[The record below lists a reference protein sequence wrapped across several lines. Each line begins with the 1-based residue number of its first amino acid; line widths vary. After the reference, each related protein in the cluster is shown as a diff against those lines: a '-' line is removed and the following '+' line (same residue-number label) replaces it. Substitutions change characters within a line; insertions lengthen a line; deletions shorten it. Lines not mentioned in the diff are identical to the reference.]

1 MSDNKVKYGL
11 RNVHCAVVT
20 EAGETVE
27 YAEPKRVPG
36 AVNLTLDASGEE
48 VAFYADDQIYF
59 EENTNNGYEGSL
71 EIALIPDWFRKEI
84 LGDEE
89 DENGALIENR
99 DAKIKKMAL
108 MFEFDGDVKKTR
120 HVMYS
125 VLPTRPSVTGAT
137 RTATKEPQTETINI
151 AARPA
156 LDTGDVKAKVLQS
169 SADAYTKFYEA
180 VYLRNMPTNSISEP
194 PGEYSLAAPD
204 DVEFEV
210 ASNDITNKV
219 TDVLLNG
226 VKVYGVHLTIVGFEI
241 TIAAAHLTEKQI
253 GVGAHVI
260 TVQFLRG
267 APVDVPL
274 TVVQGD

>member
-11 RNVHCAVVT
+11 RNVHCALVT
-20 EAGETVE
+20 ESGETVE
-27 YAEPKRVPG
+27 YGSPKAIPG

-89 DENGALIENR
+89 DANGALIENR
-99 DAKIKKMAL
+99 DAKVKKMAL
-108 MFEFDGDVKKTR
+108 LFEFDGDAKKTR

-169 SADAYTKFYEA
+169 DADTYTRFYEA
-180 VYLRNMPTNSISEP
+180 VYIRDMPTNSINQE

-204 DVEFEV
+204 DVEIEV
-210 ASNDITNKV
+210 ASTDNTNKV
-219 TDVLLNG
+219 TNVLLDG
-226 VKVYGVHLTIVGFEI
+226 VKVQGIHLTVIGFAI
-241 TIAAAHLTEKQI
+241 TINKAAFDSISA
-253 GVGAHVI
+253 GAHVI
-260 TVQFLRG
+260 TVYLLRG
-267 APVDVPL
+267 LSVNVPL
-274 TVVQGD
+274 TVITGV